1 MGFDYRENLNR
12 RFGNGNIVRLSFGHN
27 FKWKGKRKK
36 ERKKGREEGREM
48 KKEKSTKDGKK
59 SKDKSPTN
67 GTRIRWAIN
76 PKIILCSSCRRVPVS
91 AWWVSAIVR
100 MYDWPAGVQR
110 LINFKEHL
118 LIIKLFQTRA
128 NVETHSDVIIVCK
141 NLPPLPL
148 SPYFSSRLLL
158 TLFLLHILSTHL

>member
-1 MGFDYRENLNR
+1 MATTLNE
-12 RFGNGNIVRLSFGHN
+12 
-27 FKWKGKRKK
+27 KKR
-36 ERKKGREEGREM
+36 ERKEAIEM
-48 KKEKSTKDGKK
+48 KKEKSREDGKK
-59 SKDKSPTN
+59 SGGKSPTN

-100 MYDWPAGVQR
+100 TYDWPAGVQR
-110 LINFKEHL
+110 LINFKKHL

-141 NLPPLPL
+141 NLPPLPF
-148 SPYFSSRLLL
+148 SPYFSSRVLL
-158 TLFLLHILSTHL
+158 TLLLLLYYLHTYTRYNKVKLFQRGLTSYHLKDIQE